1 MTHQF
6 KLCDDGTMV
15 GIINGAAMV
24 LPAKDDAEIIKF
36 ADVMIGL
43 RPCAGNPDK
52 RFDDFITR
60 DSIYSP
66 DCLGIVDKYA
76 AIVSGVTTCVKCQ
89 NHRATMHEKIN
100 WMKQAKETPTH
111 VGAFLASLSHQNL
124 LKRAIKLFKEIT
136 TLEDVIKKLR
146 VQLEEVNTQPTF
158 IPILD
163 LPLLT
168 TLHQQVTPAGLHM
181 SAVHMYYASLL
192 HNIVQLRLAA
202 AIKPT

>member
-1 MTHQF
+1 
-6 KLCDDGTMV
+6 
-15 GIINGAAMV
+15 
-24 LPAKDDAEIIKF
+24 
-36 ADVMIGL
+36 
-43 RPCAGNPDK
+43 
-52 RFDDFITR
+52 
-60 DSIYSP
+60 
-66 DCLGIVDKYA
+66 
-76 AIVSGVTTCVKCQ
+76 
-89 NHRATMHEKIN
+89 MHEKIN

-111 VGAFLASLSHQNL
+111 VGAFFASLSHQNL

-181 SAVHMYYASLL
+181 SLSFT
-192 HNIVQLRLAA
+192 I
-202 AIKPT
+202 